1 MLCEVNL
8 YNDMFEN
15 LTEKITTVI
24 NRLGNKGRLSESDI
38 DEALKEIRLALLD
51 ADVNFKVAR
60 TFVQSVKEK
69 LLAEDVLSTLTAGQH
84 VVRVTNDELISIL
97 GGVKVDLITSPKRP
111 SVALMVGL
119 NGSGKT
125 TTSAKLGKYLSNQGK
140 VTLVAADVHRPAAI
154 DQLVT
159 LGEQISCEVH
169 QEGKD
174 KAPEI
179 IAKNGV
185 SLARKNEASW
195 AIVDTAGRFQVD
207 DELMSELERI
217 KDVIEPDEVLLVVDA
232 MTGQE
237 AVTVAEEFHARI
249 GLTGLVLTKMD
260 GDARGGAA
268 LSITSVTGVPVKF
281 IGTGERVDGFEQF
294 HPDRLASRILGMGD
308 VLSLVEKAQS
318 NFDEEQA
325 QDLER
330 KIRESTFD
338 LEDFLQQM
346 QAVKKMGPMSQVLE
360 MIPGFS
366 SMKNKIGEDNL
377 DGSHLSKAEAI
388 IYSMTLSERQRPEQ
402 IGGSRRRRIARG
414 SGTSPQ
420 DVNQL
425 LNQFKQIKKL
435 MKDMSSPR
443 GQKRLM
449 SMMSQQKGGPFGF

>member
-1 MLCEVNL
+1 
-8 YNDMFEN
+8 MFEN

-60 TFVQSVKEK
+60 TFVKSVKDK

-97 GGVKVDLITSPKRP
+97 GGVKVDLATAPKRP

-125 TTSAKLGKYLSNQGK
+125 TTSAKLAKYLSNQGK

-174 KAPEI
+174 KPPEI

-185 SLARKNEASW
+185 AFARKNEASW

-249 GLTGLVLTKMD
+249 GLTGL
-260 GDARGGAA
+260 
-268 LSITSVTGVPVKF
+268 I
-281 IGTGERVDGFEQF
+281 
-294 HPDRLASRILGMGD
+294 
-308 VLSLVEKAQS
+308 
-318 NFDEEQA
+318 
-325 QDLER
+325 
-330 KIRESTFD
+330 
-338 LEDFLQQM
+338 
-346 QAVKKMGPMSQVLE
+346 
-360 MIPGFS
+360 
-366 SMKNKIGEDNL
+366 
-377 DGSHLSKAEAI
+377 
-388 IYSMTLSERQRPEQ
+388 
-402 IGGSRRRRIARG
+402 
-414 SGTSPQ
+414 
-420 DVNQL
+420 
-425 LNQFKQIKKL
+425 
-435 MKDMSSPR
+435 
-443 GQKRLM
+443 
-449 SMMSQQKGGPFGF
+449 

>member
-1 MLCEVNL
+1 
-8 YNDMFEN
+8 MFEN

-24 NRLGNKGRLSESDI
+24 NRLGNKGRLSESDV

-60 TFVQSVKEK
+60 TFVKSIKDK
-69 LLAEDVLSTLTAGQH
+69 LMAEDVLSTLTAGQH

-97 GGVKVDLITSPKRP
+97 GGAKVDITIASKRP

-125 TTSAKLGKYLSNQGK
+125 TTSAKLAKYLSSQGK
-140 VTLVAADVHRPAAI
+140 VTLVAADVYRPAAI
-154 DQLVT
+154 DQLLT
-159 LGEQISCEVH
+159 LGEQIGCEVH

-174 KAPEI
+174 KDPEI
-179 IAKNGV
+179 IARNGV
-185 SLARKNEASW
+185 ALARKNEASW

-207 DELMSELERI
+207 EELMLELERI
-217 KDVIEPDEVLLVVDA
+217 KDVIDPDEVLLVVDA

-330 KIRESTFD
+330 KIKEATFD

-346 QAVKKMGPMSQVLE
+346 QAVKKMGPMSQVME

-366 SMKNKIGEDNL
+366 SMKNKIGADNL

>member
-24 NRLGNKGRLSESDI
+24 NRLGNKGRLSEADV

-51 ADVNFKVAR
+51 ADVNFKVAH
-60 TFVQSVKEK
+60 TFVKSVKDK

-97 GGVKVDLITSPKRP
+97 GGVQVELATAPKRP

-125 TTSAKLGKYLSNQGK
+125 TTSAKLAKYLSSKGR
-140 VTLVAADVHRPAAI
+140 VTLVAADIHRPAAI

-174 KAPEI
+174 KDPEI

-185 SLARKNEASW
+185 ALARKNEASW
-195 AIVDTAGRFQVD
+195 VIVDTAGRFQVD

-268 LSITSVTGVPVKF
+268 LSITSVTGLPVKF

-318 NFDEEQA
+318 NFDEKQA

-366 SMKNKIGEDNL
+366 SMKSKIGEDNL

>member
-24 NRLGNKGRLSESDI
+24 NRLGNKGRLSEGDV

-60 TFVQSVKEK
+60 TFVKSVKDK

-97 GGVKVDLITSPKRP
+97 GGVQVELATAPKRP

-125 TTSAKLGKYLSNQGK
+125 TTSAKLAKYLSSKGR
-140 VTLVAADVHRPAAI
+140 VTLVAADIHRPAAI

-174 KAPEI
+174 KDPEI

-185 SLARKNEASW
+185 ALARKNEASW
-195 AIVDTAGRFQVD
+195 VIVDTAGRFQVD

-268 LSITSVTGVPVKF
+268 LSITSVTGLPVKF

-318 NFDEEQA
+318 NFDEKQA

-366 SMKNKIGEDNL
+366 SMKSKIGEDNL

-435 MKDMSSPR
+435 MKEMSSPR

>member
-24 NRLGNKGRLSESDI
+24 NRLGNKGRLSEADV

-60 TFVQSVKEK
+60 TFVKSVKDK

-97 GGVKVDLITSPKRP
+97 GGVQVELATAPKKP

-125 TTSAKLGKYLSNQGK
+125 TTSAKLAKYLSSKGR
-140 VTLVAADVHRPAAI
+140 VTLVAADIHRPAAI

-174 KAPEI
+174 KDPEI

-185 SLARKNEASW
+185 ALARKNEASW
-195 AIVDTAGRFQVD
+195 VIVDTAGRFQVD

-268 LSITSVTGVPVKF
+268 LSITSVTGLPVKF

-318 NFDEEQA
+318 NFDEKQA

-366 SMKNKIGEDNL
+366 SMKSKIGEDNL

-435 MKDMSSPR
+435 MKEMSSPR